1 MVMNIRF
8 VVYSGHML
16 KFYITFVLVIM
27 TSKHLW
33 LFQSIWHPTWVPCQ
47 CIVLPISATEI
58 IVYGHRNS
66 EKPISIFQKQSA
78 KVCAFNEV
86 QLEAKGFI
94 NITNHTCFHN
104 SLVKCQD
111 TGLTSIK
118 KMYEMQTTCQ
128 VLWSKFYKSC

>member
-66 EKPISIFQKQSA
+66 EKPISLAESSCLFQLLFRKSR
-78 KVCAFNEV
+78 
-86 QLEAKGFI
+86 
-94 NITNHTCFHN
+94 N
-104 SLVKCQD
+104 SL
-111 TGLTSIK
+111 
-118 KMYEMQTTCQ
+118 
-128 VLWSKFYKSC
+128 